1 MKYTLNQLHVFQKV
15 FETKSITKAAD
26 QLFMTQ
32 PAVSIQLKNFQQ
44 QFKTPLYEYQ
54 GRGIVIT
61 EFGKQIAKIVGSC
74 MNNLNELE
82 ILSSA
87 YDNILK
93 GKLKIASAS
102 TGKYVIPFF
111 LSDFLKQHKGIDL
124 ALNVTNK
131 SMVVESLLN
140 NKIDFAII
148 STLPD
153 NIEINEELLIENKLY
168 LVGLS
173 KQNFISKP
181 LIFRENGSAT
191 RLVMEGY
198 FNKFKKGVKKIELES
213 NEAVKQAVLA
223 NIGISILPII
233 GLKNEIKS
241 QQLEIIPQKN
251 LPITTQWRIVWR
263 IDKNLSPVAK
273 AFLNYIKLNKE
284 MIVQKYFKWYDAY

>member
-1 MKYTLNQLHVFQKV
+1 MKYTLNQLHIFQKV

-61 EFGKQIAKIVGSC
+61 EFGKQIAKIAESC

-82 ILSSA
+82 ILSIA

-131 SMVVESLLN
+131 SKVVESLLN

-233 GLKNEIKS
+233 GLKNEIKF
-241 QQLEIIPQKN
+241 QQLEIIPQKS

-263 IDKNLSPVAK
+263 KDKNLSPVAK

>member
-15 FETKSITKAAD
+15 FENKSITKAAD

-198 FNKFKKGVKKIELES
+198 FNEFKKGVKKIELES

-263 IDKNLSPVAK
+263 KDKNLSPVAK

>member
-44 QFKTPLYEYQ
+44 QFNTPLYEYQ

-263 IDKNLSPVAK
+263 KDKNLSPVAK
-273 AFLNYIKLNKE
+273 AFLNYIKLNRE

>member
-44 QFKTPLYEYQ
+44 QFNTPLYEYQ

-263 IDKNLSPVAK
+263 KDKNLSPVAK

>member
-263 IDKNLSPVAK
+263 KDKNLSPVAK

>member
-44 QFKTPLYEYQ
+44 HFRTPLYEYQ

-61 EFGKQIAKIVGSC
+61 EFGKQIANIVGSC

-87 YDNILK
+87 YENILK

-102 TGKYVIPFF
+102 TGKYVIPYF

-124 ALNVTNK
+124 SLNVTNK

-148 STLPD
+148 STLPE
-153 NIEINEELLIENKLY
+153 NIEINEELLIKNKLY
-168 LVGLS
+168 LVGSS
-173 KQNFISKP
+173 KQNFISRP

-233 GLKNEIKS
+233 GLKNEIQN

-251 LPITTQWRIVWR
+251 LPIITQWRIVWR
-263 IDKNLSPVAK
+263 KDKNLSPVAK

-284 MIVQKYFKWYDAY
+284 VIVQKYFKWYDAF

>member
-263 IDKNLSPVAK
+263 KDKNLSPVAK

-284 MIVQKYFKWYDAY
+284 MIIQKYFKWYDAY